1 MLLLFASILVGCSS
15 NDLIDNDPDAAP
27 TKGVSFTL
35 TEPDFGEEVVMEGRK
50 INSMPNPTDTTDLGD
65 GVLGEVSATRDRGAL
80 RVPALSRSAAHIA
93 QHAPLR
99 H

>member
-1 MLLLFASILVGCSS
+1 MGCSS

-35 TEPDFGEEVVMEGRK
+35 TEPDFGEEVVMGGRK

-65 GVLGEVSATRDRGAL
+65 GVLGEVLQEIEAL
-80 RVPALSRSAAHIA
+80 FAFLLCQDLPRI
-93 QHAPLR
+93 
-99 H
+99 

>member
-1 MLLLFASILVGCSS
+1 MLLLFASILVGCSG

-35 TEPDFGEEVVMEGRK
+35 TEPDFGEEVVMGGHK

-65 GVLGEVSATRDRGAL
+65 GVLGAL
-80 RVPALSRSAAHIA
+80 FAFLLCQDLPRI
-93 QHAPLR
+93 
-99 H
+99 

>member
-35 TEPDFGEEVVMEGRK
+35 TEPDFGEEVVMGGRK
-50 INSMPNPTDTTDLGD
+50 IN
-65 GVLGEVSATRDRGAL
+65 VSSTNYKCL
-80 RVPALSRSAAHIA
+80 
-93 QHAPLR
+93 
-99 H
+99 